1 MTQQNFR
8 VSNELGMWL
17 RSEPVVD
24 ETTQK
29 VLLPKGQ
36 LVNKLGESEQ
46 PDWWRISTHFKDV
59 DWEGFSKRTL
69 MVPDAGFSPTESSNR
84 ITPVHLQR
92 SSPVIRNQKG
102 LEAFRLNEQ
111 PQPSRDANGTAAQKV
126 EQLGQVIDWLGV
138 SHNKRYLPTESAT
151 FCNIY
156 AYDYCCLAGAY
167 LPRVWWTQAAINKL
181 TAGQPVNPTYGVTV
195 EEITANQLAKWFRD
209 YGQIF
214 GWRQTTSLTDLQ
226 LAANA
231 GAVCIINA
239 RKIVGHGHICAI
251 VPETGSH
258 KAEWDAP
265 HSRVT
270 KPLTSQAGRLVF
282 EYRPFAWWNEN
293 YRDLGFW
300 IHD

>member
-1 MTQQNFR
+1 VTTQNFR

-24 ETTQK
+24 ESTQK

-36 LVNKLGESEQ
+36 LVSKLGESGTA
-46 PDWWRISTHFKDV
+46 DWWRISTHFKDL
-59 DWEGFSKRTL
+59 DWEGVSKRTL
-69 MVPDAGFSPTESSNR
+69 MVPDAGFIPAESSNR

-92 SSPVIRNQKG
+92 SAPVIRNQRG
-102 LEAFRLNEQ
+102 TEAFRLNEQ
-111 PQPSRDANGTAAQKV
+111 PQPSRDASGNAAQKA
-126 EQLGQVIDWLGV
+126 EQLGQIIDWLRV
-138 SHNKRYLPTESAT
+138 SENKRYKPTETTT

-167 LPRVWWTQAAINKL
+167 LPRVWWTQAAINRL
-181 TAGQPVNPTYGVTV
+181 VAGQPVNPTYGVTV
-195 EEITANQLAKWFRD
+195 DEITANQLAKWFRD

-251 VPETGSH
+251 VPETAAH
-258 KAEWDAP
+258 KAEWDAG

-270 KPLTSQAGRLVF
+270 KPLTSQAGRQVF
-282 EYRPFAWWNEN
+282 EYRPYVWWNEN